1 MEENNSVYL
10 QTQASE
16 LTERIKNADAYFLMH
31 PEAGANRRF
40 QAMYEEMT
48 VRRTFIQDAETLL
61 TVMLDNN
68 TNTDRAL
75 ELCDKLY
82 EYSVSEFMYKS
93 EAEAQK
99 YLETIAQ
106 LQRDFPNR
114 DQKIVFAIRNISAA
128 QQTGASLTR
137 YRKALRIFVETVVEY
152 FLWIREAY
160 APIPA
165 AKKKESDAEAD

>member
-1 MEENNSVYL
+1 MADNTSDYL
-10 QTQASE
+10 QTQENE
-16 LTERIKNADAYFLMH
+16 LTERIRNAETYFLMH
-31 PEAGANRRF
+31 PEESTNLRL
-40 QAMYEEMT
+40 QVMYGEMLT
-48 VRRTFIQDAETLL
+48 RKTFIQDAQTVL

-82 EYSVSEFMYKS
+82 EYSVSEFMYKN
-93 EAEAQK
+93 EADAQK
-99 YLETIAQ
+99 YLEAVAQ

-128 QQTGASLTR
+128 QQNGASLTR
-137 YRKALRIFVETVVEY
+137 YRKALRIYVENIVDY
-152 FLWIREAY
+152 FLWLRQAY

-165 AKKKESDAEAD
+165 AKTNK